1 MAHYQNASFLI
12 QSQHI
17 KFDKTYPSGTNVPDA
32 GIYRCKGCGHEIV
45 IAKGQALPMQNRH
58 QHAFEFGTVSW
69 QLIVCPVSVD

>member
-17 KFDKTYPSGTNVPDA
+17 KFDKKYPAGATAPDS
-32 GIYRCKGCGHEIV
+32 GIYRCIGCGHEIV
-45 IAKGQALPMQNRH
+45 AAKGQPLPIQNHH